1 MGNEDY
7 AYAVGKI
14 RALETQLLTKSDF
27 ERLLETSNATS
38 ALQELSDT
46 PYGEHLIRIKD
57 ISEYELLL
65 NEELKKTHNLIKE
78 LSLHPE
84 ITDLFFL
91 EKDLHNLKVLLKSKY
106 AKISSDENLI
116 DLGLFRLAE
125 LKEMVEKNDYL
136 KFTNPTIRETVIQT
150 VKQFELTHEPE
161 LIDFVLD
168 AGMYE
173 MLLDAVRKHQ
183 NIFLERF
190 FQLQI
195 DLTNLKTLV
204 RFIVTKKDKRYFKDV
219 LIHGGNLAY
228 EFFLREFPEKEQD
241 VPRKVGLERYENI
254 ITYQKDLNAKERRT
268 PILEKYEQIISAGI
282 KSWVK
287 ERSFSLL
294 EKLIDNCL
302 TEYLKK
308 AKYITLG
315 LEPLIAYLF
324 AKETETKNIRII
336 ILGKLNKVPQE
347 ILRERLRET
356 YV

>member
-1 MGNEDY
+1 MKNEDY

-27 ERLLETSNATS
+27 ERLLETSDATS

-46 PYGEHLIRIKD
+46 PYGEHLTRIKD
-57 ISEYELLL
+57 ISEFELLL
-65 NEELKKTHNLIKE
+65 NEELKKTYNLIKE

-106 AKISSDENLI
+106 AGISPDGNLI
-116 DLGLFRLAE
+116 DLGLFPLAG
-125 LKEMVEKNDYL
+125 LKGMVEKNDYAG
-136 KFTNPTIRETVIQT
+136 FTNSTIRETIVQAI
-150 VKQFELTHEPE
+150 KQFELTHE
-161 LIDFVLD
+161 LQIIDFVLD
-168 AGMYE
+168 AVIYE
-173 MLLDAVRKHQ
+173 VFLNTARKYQ
-183 NIFLERF
+183 NIFLQNY

-195 DLTNLKTLV
+195 DLINLKTLV
-204 RFIVTKKDKRYFKDV
+204 RFIVTKKDKRYFKDG
-219 LIHGGNLAY
+219 LIHGGNLTY
-228 EFFLREFPEKEQD
+228 EFFLREFPEKEGD
-241 VPRKVGLERYENI
+241 VPHKVGLERYKNI
-254 ITYQKDLNAKERRT
+254 ITYEKDLNAKERRT
-268 PILEKYEQIISAGI
+268 PLLENYEQIISAGI
-282 KSWVK
+282 KSWLK

-294 EKLIDNCL
+294 EKLIDDSL

-324 AKETETKNIRII
+324 AKEIETKNIRVII
-336 ILGKLNKVPQE
+336 VGKINNIPQE